1 MVDSINTNTPAAFGV
16 RQLNKTNS
24 SLQKSQSRI
33 STGLRVGSPKDDAA
47 TFAIAQVLRGISA
60 GSQAVSSSLNLGEAQ
75 VNTAVAAGEVASD
88 LLIDLKAKALQ
99 ANQGGLDSSSRAAIE
114 QEFNAL
120 RDQLNTVV
128 SEASFGDT
136 NLVEAGAQD
145 LEVLSGEDGS
155 TITVQ
160 AQDLSAAGLG
170 IDSISLGTPGD
181 AAAALSAIDGAI
193 EQANAGVAQLGSAAD
208 TIAGQAE
215 FTTRLDDVLN
225 EGLGNLVDANLAEE
239 AAGLQA
245 NQVKQELGL
254 RTLAIAN
261 AGPRALLS
269 LFP

>member
-1 MVDSINTNTPAAFGV
+1 MVSP
-16 RQLNKTNS
+16 
-24 SLQKSQSRI
+24 SRCPPWQPERPGP
-33 STGLRVGSPKDDAA
+33 TRREPRR
-47 TFAIAQVLRGISA
+47 AQRSY
-60 GSQAVSSSLNLGEAQ
+60 
-75 VNTAVAAGEVASD
+75 TT
-88 LLIDLKAKALQ
+88 
-99 ANQGGLDSSSRAAIE
+99 R
-114 QEFNAL
+114 
-120 RDQLNTVV
+120 RDTI
-128 SEASFGDT
+128 ASFGET
-136 NLVEAGAQD
+136 NLVEAGGQD

-155 TITVQ
+155 TITVL

-193 EQANAGVAQLGSAAD
+193 DQANAGVAQLGSAAQ